1 MTISNRD
8 KQLLVVFAG
17 ILLVILTYFF
27 LFTKLQE
34 KTETLKADNVVLQ
47 EEVTKLESLEVQKQD
62 YLAKTQEYTQ
72 ENSRIQTS
80 FDNGYLLEDDIM
92 YLAELEND
100 QENEVVVDYLNLA
113 TPEEILAVITTTQ
126 GEMGLTAQPD
136 QTALFKVVSDF
147 GFKVSYQG
155 FKNMVHYLY
164 TTGGRK
170 NIDQVSLTFDSQTG
184 QLSGTMALN
193 RYFMTGTDRD
203 YSPLPIPSMPV
214 GVTNIFRT
222 TDGYTKEAKVATE
235 VDAEDTATE
244 DTTSEDTQEDTDSNV
259 TIEGVGAEEEETN

>member
-17 ILLVILTYFF
+17 ILLVVLTYFF

-47 EEVTKLESLEVQKQD
+47 EEVTKLESLELQKQD
-62 YLAKTQEYTQ
+62 YLAKTQEYTL
-72 ENSRIQTS
+72 ENSRIQAS

-92 YLAELEND
+92 YLSELEND
-100 QENEVVVDYLNLA
+100 QENEVVVQYLNLA
-113 TPEEILAVITTTQ
+113 TPVDIPAVITTTQ
-126 GEMGLTAQPD
+126 GEMGLIAQPSP
-136 QTALFKVVSDF
+136 TALFRVVSDF
-147 GFKVSYQG
+147 GFEVSYQG
-155 FKNMVHYLY
+155 FKNMVRYLY
-164 TTGGRK
+164 ATGGRK
-170 NIDQVSLTFDSQTG
+170 NIEQVSLMFNSQTG

-193 RYFMTGTDRD
+193 RYFMTGTDRA
-203 YSPLPIPSMPV
+203 YSPAPIPSMSM

-235 VDAEDTATE
+235 ADSDTEDTATE
-244 DTTSEDTQEDTDSNV
+244 DTQEETDSNV
-259 TIEGVGAEEEETN
+259 TIEGDGTEEEETN